1 MKQLILNG
9 AGNIA
14 KAAAIRMAELGWKVS
29 VLDEDIQKALDLLDA
44 LPESCRGVAAKVD
57 WMDEAGIVAA
67 VEKAGGGQALLNS
80 ALHMERKLAKHIK
93 AGELEG
99 LFARNV
105 APMFY
110 CARACAPY
118 MKESGGGRIVNLS
131 SVHAHV
137 ADGYHLGYAV
147 STAAVNALTRELAAS
162 YWKDNI
168 QVNTVTT
175 CFVDRHFPD
184 ELDMDQRQSPERI
197 SLLGRR
203 VTAEDVAGTIC
214 FLLTCETKCINGAE
228 IRADAGYLTTQYRV
242 GDAPFVKITG

>member
-1 MKQLILNG
+1 MKKLILNG

-14 KAAAIRMAELGWKVS
+14 RAVAVRMAEQGWQVS
-29 VLDEDIQKALDLLDA
+29 VFDEDIVKALELLDA
-44 LPESCRGVAAKVD
+44 LPEENRGIAVKVD
-57 WMDEAGIVAA
+57 WQNEESLKTA
-67 VEKAGGGQALLNS
+67 VEKAGGADALFNS
-80 ALHMERKLAKHIK
+80 ALQMERKLAKHIE
-93 AGELEG
+93 AGEMEA

-105 APMFY
+105 TPMFY

-118 MKESGGGRIVNLS
+118 MKQNGGGRIVNLS

-137 ADGYHLGYAV
+137 ADGYHMEYAV
-147 STAAVNALTRELAAS
+147 TASAINALTRQLAVS

-175 CFVDRHFPD
+175 CFVDGQFAD
-184 ELDMDQRQSPERI
+184 ELDMDQRQTPERI

-203 VTAEDVAGTIC
+203 VTAQDVAGTVK
-214 FLLTCETKCINGAE
+214 FLLTCETKCVNGAE
-228 IRADAGYLTTQYRV
+228 IRADAGYITTQYRV

>member
-14 KAAAIRMAELGWKVS
+14 LAAAVRMAELGWQVS
-29 VLDEDIQKALDLLDA
+29 VLDEEILLALNLLEA
-44 LPESCRGVAAKVD
+44 LPERCRGVAVKVD
-57 WMDEAGIVAA
+57 WMDERSIVTA
-67 VEKAGGGQALLNS
+67 VEKAGGAQALLNS
-80 ALHMERKLAKHIK
+80 ALYMERKPAKQIRS
-93 AGELEG
+93 GELEE
-99 LFARNV
+99 LFSRNV
-105 APMFY
+105 PPMFY
-110 CARACAPY
+110 CARACAKY
-118 MKESGGGRIVNLS
+118 MKQSGGGRIVNLS

-147 STAAVNALTRELAAS
+147 SAAAINALTRELAVS

-175 CFVDRHFPD
+175 CFVDGQFAD
-184 ELDMDQRQSPERI
+184 ELDMDQRQRPKQI

-203 VTAEDVAGTIC
+203 VTAEDVAGTIA
-214 FLLTCETKCINGAE
+214 FLLTCETRCVNGAE

-242 GDAPFVKITG
+242 GDEPFVKITG